1 MTEKLYIQLSDD
13 THDDLFDAA
22 EHISWRLPNETVR
35 FITRE
40 VIMSAHELSQIPEA
54 ELTDNQAYL
63 LEILNDLLKQS
74 GAAYRYILQPAAKPE
89 NRSCLRSC
97 ENCQDA
103 HKCKEYNFDSPR
115 QEAASCPLFTP
126 IQKGDKQ

>member
-1 MTEKLYIQLSDD
+1 MTEKLFVQLSDD
-13 THDDLFDAA
+13 TRDDLFDAA

-63 LEILNDLLKQS
+63 LEILNDLLNQS
-74 GAAYRYILQPAAKPE
+74 GAADKYIIKPAKKEGDQP
-89 NRSCLRSC
+89 
-97 ENCQDA
+97 
-103 HKCKEYNFDSPR
+103 
-115 QEAASCPLFTP
+115 
-126 IQKGDKQ
+126 